1 MAFDGVFLHNLINE
15 IRDNLID
22 GKIDKI
28 NQPEKD
34 EIIITVR
41 KNRIN
46 TKLLLSSSP
55 NFPRIHFTEINKE
68 NPLKAPMFLMVLR
81 KYLIGGKITDIYQKD
96 ADRIAVITVEA
107 SDELGFNSEY
117 SLIVEIMGRHSN
129 ITLVRNRDNKIMDS
143 IKHISMDMNS
153 YRVLYPGIEYVYP
166 PKSNKLNPYDFTI
179 DDLNA
184 YISNNNIEY
193 DENFLFNTF
202 TGFSKPLSKSVFV
215 NLIKDAENK
224 NMTIL
229 NFCKNI
235 DKNNEYKIYLN
246 NGIFKEILQH

>member
-117 SLIVEIMGRHSN
+117 SLIVEIMGR
-129 ITLVRNRDNKIMDS
+129 LGK
-143 IKHISMDMNS
+143 K
-153 YRVLYPGIEYVYP
+153 
-166 PKSNKLNPYDFTI
+166 YD
-179 DDLNA
+179 
-184 YISNNNIEY
+184 
-193 DENFLFNTF
+193 
-202 TGFSKPLSKSVFV
+202 
-215 NLIKDAENK
+215 
-224 NMTIL
+224 
-229 NFCKNI
+229 
-235 DKNNEYKIYLN
+235 
-246 NGIFKEILQH
+246 

>member
-107 SDELGFNSEY
+107 SD
-117 SLIVEIMGRHSN
+117 
-129 ITLVRNRDNKIMDS
+129 
-143 IKHISMDMNS
+143 
-153 YRVLYPGIEYVYP
+153 
-166 PKSNKLNPYDFTI
+166 
-179 DDLNA
+179 
-184 YISNNNIEY
+184 
-193 DENFLFNTF
+193 
-202 TGFSKPLSKSVFV
+202 
-215 NLIKDAENK
+215 
-224 NMTIL
+224 
-229 NFCKNI
+229 
-235 DKNNEYKIYLN
+235 
-246 NGIFKEILQH
+246 